1 MWCSFMIIKMNYKK
15 NFTLPTLGILEYF
28 LDCLGW
34 GKCCVLTLNSAMCTW
49 LESEISW
56 SLCSSWWSP
65 WGRQWCRL
73 SHLNCLC
80 RSSSSASPS
89 KQDNISFTTLDMF
102 TTLQNEVRLWNLCK
116 IPIQATRTQR
126 NDIVIMRFPGNSIVL
141 QLWTVVSKT

>member
-1 MWCSFMIIKMNYKK
+1 MFIHDHQNELQK
-15 NFTLPTLGILEYF
+15 NCRLPTLRILEYL
-28 LDCLGW
+28 LDCLCW
-34 GKCCVLTLNSAMCTW
+34 GKRCVLTLNSAMCTW

-89 KQDNISFTTLDMF
+89 KQDNIWHVYNTS
-102 TTLQNEVRLWNLCK
+102 QWSKIWNLC
-116 IPIQATRTQR
+116 
-126 NDIVIMRFPGNSIVL
+126 SINTHSGH
-141 QLWTVVSKT
+141 QNTAKWYCHYAFSG